1 MVGYYAVAALTH
13 YGFGIELPKRGY
25 FAYAAFEVAL
35 SEKITGTCENLPAHH
50 FFVGEVVAVDD
61 YVIER
66 SLLAFG
72 NADFH
77 IHGIVL
83 DIRFHRSNIKEEIAV
98 VAIELGNIHFVL
110 LAASVQSLF
119 HGNNIIHISFLYAQH
134 RIQGVCGK
142 NGVARPGN
150 IPEIIFFSFLHY
162 NIYPQTTRLQIIN
175 GIFNYTGIA
184 IAGLIEGAEQGF
196 LVVGIFFGV
205 ELFRIEEVIP
215 FVALG
220 LLHASSKLI
229 FPYIVIADKVNFPH
243 FNLFAPFHCKVYANG
258 IADDGI
264 FLNLSLYSTIQEA
277 FFGKKSLD

>member
-35 SEKITGTCENLPAHH
+35 SEKITGAGENLPAHH
-50 FFVGEVVAVDD
+50 FLVGEVIAVDD
-61 YVIER
+61 YVVES

-72 NADFH
+72 NTDFY
-77 IHGIVL
+77 IHRVVL
-83 DIRFHRSNIKEEIAV
+83 DIGFHRSNIKEEIAV

-119 HGNNIIHISFLYAQH
+119 HGNNIIDISFLYTQH
-134 RIQGVCGK
+134 RIQGISGK
-142 NGVARPGN
+142 NRIARPGN
-150 IPEIIFFSFLHY
+150 IPEIIFFPFLHN

-175 GIFNYTGIA
+175 GILYYTGIA

-196 LVVGIFFGV
+196 LVVGIFFGI
-205 ELFRIEEVIP
+205 ELFGIEEVIP

-229 FPYIVIADKVNFPH
+229 FPYIVIAYKVNLPH
-243 FNLFAPFHCKVYANG
+243 FNLFAPFHCKVHANG
-258 IADDGI
+258 IADYGI
-264 FLNLSLYSTIQEA
+264 FLNFSLYCAIQEA
-277 FFGKKSLD
+277 FFGKKSLY